1 MFVKCGHNTFT
12 GIATEFYSFFHL
24 FMQGT
29 YFESLLSI
37 NSENTKG
44 KKIQFIISVQ
54 PQATWEGNRSFLCP
68 VIIAVIPLTLRVR
81 TEASGKGLTPVL
93 GRSGKGSQS

>member
-1 MFVKCGHNTFT
+1 MKYGHSTFT

-37 NSENTKG
+37 NSENIKR
-44 KKIQFIISVQ
+44 KKIQSIISVQ
-54 PQATWEGNRSFLCP
+54 PQATWEGKQITP
-68 VIIAVIPLTLRVR
+68 VSCNNCWDSVDSGVR
-81 TEASGKGLTPVL
+81 TEAGGKGLTLVL